1 MYLIFRNIGC
11 PRKSLA
17 GFSGSFIDPY
27 YEIDPLDQGEVH
39 FNNKSDVNNA
49 SEEHV
54 EKKIY
59 LLLLSVMMIMMENSF
74 LGPLAVLMIQKKK
87 MMKR

>member
-39 FNNKSDVNNA
+39 FNNTSDVNNA
-49 SEEHV
+49 SGEHV
-54 EKKIY
+54 EK
-59 LLLLSVMMIMMENSF
+59 
-74 LGPLAVLMIQKKK
+74 
-87 MMKR
+87 